1 MAGIDGSEY
10 VGFDLLAKSD
20 FRIQVGMGSYIQTYP
35 TKIFVHELL
44 MLELT
49 GIQIQ
54 NVVVYL
60 ASLFDILVVYTVL
73 NDACDVLG

>member
-1 MAGIDGSEY
+1 
-10 VGFDLLAKSD
+10 
-20 FRIQVGMGSYIQTYP
+20 MGSYIQTYP

-60 ASLFDILVVYTVL
+60 ARLFDIFVVNAVL
-73 NDACDVLG
+73 NNTCDVLG